1 MKTRTHPMEV
11 KIKIM
16 LEVLTYHYM
25 TTDVCETIT
34 NSTK

>member
-25 TTDVCETIT
+25 TMDVWETIT
-34 NSTK
+34 NST